1 MKKIFLLCT
10 FITSAVMLTACGDSD
25 NKLLRDL
32 DPETRAYVKDVATQ
46 DTLLDGELENK
57 TIKWLATWDINP
69 DGTGKNVPIDL
80 AVFQER
86 YGGEVKYYPVSY
98 DERYEKLAQYIKS
111 GEGIDFFS
119 GIDMDAFP
127 KGVIK
132 EMFVPAD
139 DYIDF
144 SSDIWKD
151 VKDVNDSFVW
161 NDKHYL
167 TAVFVNGGG
176 CAVIYNKN
184 TVAEAGL
191 EDPAVLFEK
200 GKWNW
205 DTFEN
210 MLDEFVDNDNQKY
223 GIDGWW
229 FEEAFVQT
237 TGVPAIA
244 LENGKLINNLA
255 EPSMERVQ
263 NWLYNLSVNGNVA
276 IGSSFYGWTE
286 HPEYIGEGKLLFY
299 PCGLWKLYST
309 PENWK
314 TVFGED
320 VGFVPMPKD
329 PQADEYYIPAG
340 MDSYLFVNGGDNP
353 EGVAKFL
360 DCKRYVICNQKLKD
374 MYDSETRSDY
384 GWSDEM
390 IEMKQKMDEM
400 ALENPKFDFSKGAS
414 FDISKKIDEG
424 LKQSAYGTPWNET
437 FNSINSAVQTLID
450 EINNK

>member
-32 DPETRAYVKDVATQ
+32 DPETRAYIKDVATQ

-69 DGTGKNVPIDL
+69 DDTGKNVPIDL

-119 GIDMDAFP
+119 GSDMDAFP

-167 TAVFVNGGG
+167 TAVLVNGGG

-184 TVAEAGL
+184 TVAETGL

-329 PQADEYYIPAG
+329 PQADEYYIPTG

-360 DCKRYVICNQKLKD
+360 DCKRYVICNQKLRD
-374 MYDSETRSDY
+374 MYDSEIRSDY

-400 ALENPKFDFSKGAS
+400 ALKNPKFDFSKGAS

>member
-32 DPETRAYVKDVATQ
+32 DPETRAYIKDVATQ

-69 DGTGKNVPIDL
+69 DGTGKNVPVDL

-119 GIDMDAFP
+119 GSDMDAFP

-151 VKDVNDSFVW
+151 VRDVNDSFVW
-161 NDKHYL
+161 DDKHYL
-167 TAVFVNGGG
+167 TAVSVNGGG

-184 TVAEAGL
+184 TIAEAGL

-200 GKWNW
+200 GEWNW

-320 VGFVPMPKD
+320 IGFVPMPKD
-329 PQADEYYIPAG
+329 PQTDEYYIPAG

-390 IEMKQKMDEM
+390 SEMKQKMDEM
-400 ALENPKFDFSKGAS
+400 ALENPNFDFSKGAS
-414 FDISKKIDEG
+414 FDIEKKIDEG
-424 LKQSAYGTPWNET
+424 LRQSAYGTPWSET

>member
-32 DPETRAYVKDVATQ
+32 DPETRAYIKDVATQ

-69 DGTGKNVPIDL
+69 DGTGKNVPVDL

-119 GIDMDAFP
+119 GSDMDAFP

-151 VKDVNDSFVW
+151 VRDVNDSFVW
-161 NDKHYL
+161 DDKHYL
-167 TAVFVNGGG
+167 TAVSVNGGG

-184 TVAEAGL
+184 TIAEAGL

-200 GKWNW
+200 GEWNW

-320 VGFVPMPKD
+320 IGFVPMPKD
-329 PQADEYYIPAG
+329 PQTDEYYIPAG

-400 ALENPKFDFSKGAS
+400 ALENPNFDFSKGAS
-414 FDISKKIDEG
+414 FDIEKKIDEG
-424 LKQSAYGTPWNET
+424 LRQSAYGTPWSET

>member
-10 FITSAVMLTACGDSD
+10 FITSAVMFTACGDSD

-32 DPETRAYVKDVATQ
+32 DPETRAYIKDIATQ

-98 DERYEKLAQYIKS
+98 DERYEKLSQYIKS

-119 GIDMDAFP
+119 GSDMDAFP

-151 VKDVNDSFVW
+151 VKDVNDSFIW
-161 NDKHYL
+161 NDKHYM
-167 TAVFVNGGG
+167 TAVSINGGE

-184 TVAEAGL
+184 TISQAGL

-200 GKWNW
+200 GEWNW

-229 FEEAFVQT
+229 FEKAFVQT

-320 VGFVPMPKD
+320 IGFVPMPKD
-329 PQADEYYIPAG
+329 PQADKYYIPAG
-340 MDSYLFVNGGDNP
+340 MDSYLFVKNGDNP

-360 DCKRYVICNQKLKD
+360 NCKRYVICNQKLKD

-390 IEMKQKMDEM
+390 IEMKEKMDEI
-400 ALENPKFDFSKGAS
+400 ALENPEFDFSNGAS
-414 FDISKKIDEG
+414 FDIEKKIDDG

-450 EINNK
+450 EINQK